1 VTIQGDVNMRRRR
14 RFLLAFWVAA
24 PACFCPAAWCG
35 SGDAVDVQP
44 HWSQGEEMHYL
55 LEQTRQRSNGTHT
68 VVNVQARTPMDLA
81 VLQASQDGYVLRV
94 RYGETRISPADAPGV
109 ILMQKMSDLMR
120 GLDVEVDIDRNAHIV
135 DVRNWQQVKHAGL
148 AAMQAMRDDLLRQG
162 VDAPMLN
169 KIMSLAGSLFADEAH
184 IRANATQD
192 LQLLLAP
199 LGRTYR
205 LGEAM
210 PYATRL
216 PSPMGGE
223 PIAAQARFE
232 LTAFDAATGIA
243 QVTWTQ
249 AAQTDALARSLAQ
262 SMQAMAAAL
271 GRSAP
276 DAASLPAAS
285 MNDQAQF
292 TVNARSGWPVA
303 FTHTRTVLIGAS
315 TQVDTHSVST
325 R

>member
-1 VTIQGDVNMRRRR
+1 MHRRR

-35 SGDAVDVQP
+35 SGDTVDVRP
-44 HWSQGEEMHYL
+44 HWSQGQEMHYL
-55 LEQTRQRSNGTHT
+55 LEQTRQRSNGGHT
-68 VVNVQARTPMDLA
+68 VVNVQARTPVDLA
-81 VLQASQDGYVLRV
+81 VLQVSQDGYVLRV
-94 RYGETRISPADAPGV
+94 RYGQTLINPADAPGV
-109 ILMQKMSDLMR
+109 NLMQRMSDLMR
-120 GLDVEVDIDRNAHIV
+120 GVDVEVDVDPNGRIV
-135 DVRNWQQVKHAGL
+135 DVRNWQQVQHAGL
-148 AAMQAMRDDLLRQG
+148 VAMQVMRDDLLQQG

-169 KIMSLAGSLFADEAH
+169 KIMSLADSLFADEAH

-205 LGEAM
+205 LGQVM

-223 PIAAQARFE
+223 PIAAQASFVM
-232 LTAFDAATGIA
+232 TAFNEATGIA
-243 QVTWTQ
+243 QVSWTQ

-262 SMQAMAAAL
+262 GMQAMSASL

-276 DAASLPAAS
+276 DEASPPAAS

-303 FTHTRTVLIGAS
+303 FTHTRTVLIGTS

>member
-1 VTIQGDVNMRRRR
+1 MTDCRLYLITPPRIDDAD
-14 RFLLAFWVAA
+14 AFARALQAALTAGGETVAA
-24 PACFCPAAWCG
+24 LQIRLK
-35 SGDAVDVQP
+35 DV
-44 HWSQGEEMHYL
+44 
-55 LEQTRQRSNGTHT
+55 
-68 VVNVQARTPMDLA
+68 
-81 VLQASQDGYVLRV
+81 
-94 RYGETRISPADAPGV
+94 
-109 ILMQKMSDLMR
+109 
-120 GLDVEVDIDRNAHIV
+120 
-135 DVRNWQQVKHAGL
+135 
-148 AAMQAMRDDLLRQG
+148 
-162 VDAPMLN
+162 
-169 KIMSLAGSLFADEAH
+169 DEAH

-205 LGEAM
+205 LGQVM

-223 PIAAQARFE
+223 PIAAQASFVM
-232 LTAFDAATGIA
+232 TAFNEATGIA
-243 QVTWTQ
+243 QVSWTQ

-262 SMQAMAAAL
+262 GMQAMSASL

-276 DAASLPAAS
+276 DEASPPAAS

-303 FTHTRTVLIGAS
+303 FTHTRTVLIGTS